1 MRFFGAGSGNRTRI
15 LSMARIHNSHYTI
28 PAYLYSALA
37 KITPVQKY
45 ILILYKFLGIAI
57 VYFDD

>member
-1 MRFFGAGSGNRTRI
+1 
-15 LSMARIHNSHYTI
+15 
-28 PAYLYSALA
+28 LA